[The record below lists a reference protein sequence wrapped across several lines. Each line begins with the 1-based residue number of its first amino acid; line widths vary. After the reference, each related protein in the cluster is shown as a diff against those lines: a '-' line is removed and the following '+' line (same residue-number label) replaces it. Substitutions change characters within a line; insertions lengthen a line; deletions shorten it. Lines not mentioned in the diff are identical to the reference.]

1 MLTCSCLSFRW
12 TDWHVGHRDKQAVL
26 GRISLQYVRPTHMY
40 STLLI
45 LCSSDVKP
53 HLVEAIEA
61 TETCQEEDVK
71 AVIILDSRSGVGP
84 QLTAMISIQGQ
95 RAICSSSSSP
105 LSGCT
110 AVPADY

>member
-1 MLTCSCLSFRW
+1 MS
-12 TDWHVGHRDKQAVL
+12 
-26 GRISLQYVRPTHMY
+26 Y